1 MEKQQDSRWFDV
13 RSVAADYS
21 FPVDDRP
28 GQLPITICNTIPVVD
43 LHSATTSKD
52 KLGIVQQIIK
62 AGQEYGLFQ
71 VTFAC

>member
-13 RSVAADYS
+13 RSVPADYS

-28 GQLPITICNTIPVVD
+28 GQFPFPICHTIPVVD
-43 LHSATTSKD
+43 LSTD
-52 KLGIVQQIIK
+52 KFGIVQQIIK

-71 VTFAC
+71 VIFVS